1 MCRNDRL
8 NAEEQAFRLYAED
21 VLNRVGHFDR
31 RSS

>member
-1 MCRNDRL
+1 MCRNDHL

-21 VLNRVGHFDR
+21 VLNRAGHSHR